1 MTSEEVEQ
9 TFEEVSRE
17 YLHKDRVTQPRHP
30 RNDIAAFLLLHEIVG
45 GTGDIVRAAEHD
57 MIYLDCTSAKL
68 AQANVTRDQ
77 IIELRRYG
85 VSCGDGTLYM
95 FV

>member
-9 TFEEVSRE
+9 MFEGVSRE
-17 YLHKDRVTQPRHP
+17 YLHTDRVAQPRHP
-30 RNDIAAFLLLHEIVG
+30 RDDIAAFLLLHEIVG
-45 GTGDIVRAAEHD
+45 GTGDIVCAAEHD
-57 MIYLDCTSAKL
+57 MIYLNCTPAML

-77 IIELRRYG
+77 IVELRRYG
-85 VSCGDGTLYM
+85 VSCSDGTLYM